1 MSYIK
6 LDRRITGWEWFTD
19 ANTLKLWI
27 YLLVNAQY
35 QDGSYKGIE
44 IKRGQLVTGRKKL
57 AEQLE
62 MSEQQIRT
70 CLEHLQATNEI
81 TINSTNKY
89 SLITIVKY
97 GFYQGDDDDINQ
109 QNNQQGNQRITN
121 KQPTNNHNKRN
132 KESKE
137 GKEIKNITSLYAPSS
152 KENDAVAR
160 IPLNEKD
167 TFYLIFQE
175 DIDHYKELYP
185 AVDVEQEIRAMVGWC
200 EANPN
205 NRKTK
210 GGVKR
215 FINNW
220 LNKAQNKARAYSAQ
234 AKKGDE
240 IFYDTTGIV

>member
-1 MSYIK
+1 MSFIK
-6 LDRRITGWEWFTD
+6 LDRRITEWEWFTD

-70 CLEHLQATNEI
+70 CLDHLQATNEI
-81 TINSTNKY
+81 TIKPTNKY

-97 GFYQGDDDDINQ
+97 GFYQGDDDGCNQ
-109 QNNQQGNQRITN
+109 QNNQQSNQRITN

-132 KESKE
+132 KEGKE

-152 KENDAVAR
+152 AENDAVAR
-160 IPLNEKD
+160 CTILCRE
-167 TFYLIFQE
+167 
-175 DIDHYKELYP
+175 
-185 AVDVEQEIRAMVGWC
+185 
-200 EANPN
+200 
-205 NRKTK
+205 
-210 GGVKR
+210 
-215 FINNW
+215 
-220 LNKAQNKARAYSAQ
+220 
-234 AKKGDE
+234 
-240 IFYDTTGIV
+240 

>member
-1 MSYIK
+1 MSFIK
-6 LDRRITGWEWFTD
+6 LDRKITEWEWFTD

-70 CLEHLQATNEI
+70 CLDHLQATNEI
-81 TINSTNKY
+81 TIKPTNKY

-97 GFYQGDDDDINQ
+97 GFYQGEDDGCNQ
-109 QNNQQGNQRITN
+109 QNNQQSNQRITN

-132 KESKE
+132 KEGKE

-152 KENDAVAR
+152 AENDAVAR
-160 IPLNEKD
+160 IPLNITD
-167 TFYLIFQE
+167 TYYLIFQE
-175 DIDHYKELYP
+175 DIDHYKGLYP
-185 AVDVEQEIRAMVGWC
+185 AVDVEQEIRSMVGWC

-210 GGVKR
+210 NGIKR

-220 LNKAQNKARAYSAQ
+220 LNKSQNRTRAYSERN
-234 AKKGDE
+234 KSGVNYIDIE
-240 IFYDTTGIV
+240 

>member
-70 CLEHLQATNEI
+70 CLDHLQATNEI
-81 TINSTNKY
+81 TIKPTNKY

-97 GFYQGDDDDINQ
+97 GFYQGDDDDCNQ
-109 QNNQQGNQRITN
+109 QSNQQSNQRITN

-132 KESKE
+132 KEREE
-137 GKEIKNITSLYAPSS
+137 GKEIKNNTSLYAPSS
-152 KENDAVAR
+152 RENEAVAR
-160 IPLNEKD
+160 IPLNITD
-167 TFYLIFQE
+167 TYHLIFQE

-185 AVDVEQEIRAMVGWC
+185 AVDVEQEIRSMVGWC

-220 LNKAQNKARAYSAQ
+220 LNKSQNRSRAYSERN
-234 AKKGDE
+234 KSGVTYIDIE
-240 IFYDTTGIV
+240 